1 MRTKKLALFIFCVC
15 NSLQAQTS
23 FENIWDSTFRN
34 IKHIASNGTNY
45 FWDIGFVDST
55 IYNYNGLPS
64 DSIVSFDVWTNFYE
78 CFRQSSI
85 DKSQQI
91 EDIVSFQ
98 KKLVKH
104 FDAGVMP
111 VPVLFAKAGIIQANA
126 KEEKLIKFDS
136 INLVW
141 TSNNP
146 DDAFKIQNV
155 FMATPFMNAVFKQDI
170 DLLFSDEFFVTNTN
184 LILDKIQIKPENG
197 VYWEVMK
204 NHPYKLILKPGE
216 NKFTMSFTLND
227 GIIYYSTVVIFYD
240 SQPII
245 QSMDEKFKITNPF
258 NLGDI
263 KGNIYANPQRET
275 ELQDQLRAFINYL
288 PGFTNGIQNA
298 CITKPLIIV
307 EGIDFGFKDH
317 PTGYYGG
324 KCGNMGLIDL
334 MNGYILNPYASKQKD
349 RHEEW
354 DAIKKGPKFI
364 EELRQ
369 KGYDIYYLDFH
380 NGADYIE
387 NNSMLLVKLIELIN
401 ARKCGNDELVVIGA
415 SMGGVVA
422 RYALS
427 YMEKNNMPHCVR
439 TFVSFDAPNQ
449 GANIPLGYQAFI
461 KYFSG
466 KKWSIKESFK
476 RKIDRAAT
484 RQLLI
489 YHILADYNTD
499 AHKDRKEFLHK
510 LKELG
515 SYPQKTRNIAVSN
528 GSIDGSRQNFEAGD
542 VLIAMAPINTRI
554 DQNDFRFGADV
565 YAAFRY
571 HSTKGELVLRVY
583 YPTGVIDYF
592 EKYDKNKPV
601 YDNVAG
607 SIRYDIRDA
616 RAIYGLYNIFNN
628 KSSTCF
634 IPTKSAL
641 DIDSKIKDSDINKKV
656 LPDVPNKQL
665 YPFET
670 YFGVLNTNEEHMKIT
685 DENMRWMIDEIEKNK
700 NELPVNLK
708 VKYNYGRKERYTI
721 PTVSIEDGGTLQ
733 VNGYSVNGYGNGQ
746 YDAIN
751 KPNSTFEMHTNDCN
765 SQIVIYKGGIL
776 ELGHIFSTIVN
787 KAILRIKKGST
798 LIIRENGILK
808 INNGSL
814 LIIEDGAELIYFPG
828 AQILLE
834 GDDAQLQ
841 IDGKLRLEAN
851 AVFSISK
858 GINSRTGFVKFRNA
872 KGGYGNASIEI
883 GGSNT
888 EFSLSGTSSNDMLLQ
903 IEGKLSFVDKQNP
916 YKLRSFTIK
925 NCTVLYANKSSIEIE
940 TELYA
945 DNVYF
950 ERIDWANPGSSEAF
964 HLLNHKKAVVSN
976 CVFKELSAGIKL
988 TGTTEENNI
997 LEVLSSSFN
1006 TCINGIL
1013 CREGQVIAKY
1023 CFFYYCSENGLYV
1036 YNPES
1041 DIKLTTCQ
1049 LRYNENGCNV
1059 LNASGKTRN
1068 VFLESC
1074 HFTKNNIG
1082 LKLNKCNSAVTC
1094 ANFISNQIGISDERG
1109 ELSLSRNRTIT
1120 GSGNSMAGGDNTF
1133 AHNSTFGIFLNSTVL
1148 FLDEGFNNFLQKSGS
1163 TNSNFLNGEIAYSS
1177 TTHSNSGFYALLA
1190 NNNYWSPKP
1199 NNNLEDGAGSIY
1211 FVKFPYPGGSS
1222 LTMNY
1227 FTGNMLNDLNT
1238 KCFNSSSCGSCEFV
1252 VQEKKYI
1259 TDKTMLDSNQVL
1271 IQPYPVAENLHIEFP
1286 LLDKEFTFNLRLFNM
1301 EGKLVMEQKNL
1312 SGVLDINTSD
1322 IANGVYILEIQ
1333 SELGSE
1339 LKKIII
1345 NHG

>member
-1 MRTKKLALFIFCVC
+1 MKTKKLALFMFCVC
-15 NSLQAQTS
+15 SSLQAQS
-23 FENIWDSTFRN
+23 SLENIWDSTFRN
-34 IKHIASNGTNY
+34 IKHIGSKGTNY
-45 FWDIGFVDST
+45 FWDLGFADST
-55 IYNYNGLPS
+55 IFNYNGQPT
-64 DSIVSFDVWTNFYE
+64 DSIVSYDVWTHFYE
-78 CFRQSSI
+78 CFRQSST
-85 DKSQQI
+85 DKSNQI

-98 KKLVKH
+98 KKLINH
-104 FDAGVMP
+104 FNAGVVP

-126 KEEKLIKFDS
+126 KEEKLIEFDS
-136 INLVW
+136 LNLAW
-141 TSNNP
+141 TCKNL
-146 DDAFKIQNV
+146 DDAFGIQNV
-155 FMATPFMNAVFKQDI
+155 FMATPFIEAVFTQDI

-184 LILDKIQIKPENG
+184 LRIEKIQIKPVNG
-197 VYWEVMK
+197 VYWEIIK

-216 NKFTMSFTLND
+216 NKFIMNFTLND
-227 GIIYYSTVVIFYD
+227 GINYYSTVVIFYD
-240 SQPII
+240 PEPLI
-245 QSMDEKFKITNPF
+245 QSMDDKFKIANPF
-258 NLGDI
+258 NLGDVQ
-263 KGNIYANPQRET
+263 GNIYADPQRET
-275 ELQDQLRAFINYL
+275 EMQDQLRAFVNYL
-288 PGFTNGIQNA
+288 PGYTNGIQNT

-334 MNGYILNPYASKQKD
+334 MNGYILNPYASRKKD

-380 NGADYIE
+380 NGAEYIE
-387 NNSMLLVKLIELIN
+387 NNSMLLVKLIQLIN

-449 GANIPLGYQAFI
+449 GANIPLGFQSFI
-461 KYFSG
+461 KYFKG
-466 KKWSIKESFK
+466 MKWSIKESYN

-489 YHILADYNTD
+489 HHILSDYTTD
-499 AHKDRKEFLHK
+499 AHKDRKEFMHK

-515 SYPQKTRNIAVSN
+515 SYPQKTRNIAVTN
-528 GSIDGSRQNFEAGD
+528 GSIDGSRQNFDEGD

-571 HSTKGELVLRVY
+571 HYTKGGLVMRVY
-583 YPTGVIDYF
+583 YPTGSIDYF
-592 EKYDKNKPV
+592 EKYDATKPI
-601 YDNVAG
+601 YDNAAG

-616 RAIYGLYNIFNN
+616 RVIYGLFNIFNN
-628 KSSTCF
+628 RSSSCF

-641 DIDSKIKDSDINKKV
+641 DIDSKIKDSEINKKV
-656 LPDVPNKQL
+656 LADVPNKQL

-700 NELPVNLK
+700 NEIPRNLK

-721 PTVSIEDGGTLQ
+721 PTVNIENGGKLQ
-733 VNGYSVNGYGNGQ
+733 VNGYYLNGYGNGP
-746 YDAIN
+746 YDLIN
-751 KPNSTFEMHTNDCN
+751 NPNTTFNMHTNDCN
-765 SQIVIYKGGIL
+765 TQIVINKGGSL
-776 ELGHIFSTIVN
+776 VLGDLFSTVVN

-798 LIIRENGILK
+798 LIIREDGILK

-814 LIIEDGAELIYFPG
+814 LIIEDGAELVYFQG

-834 GDDAQLQ
+834 GDNAQLQ
-841 IDGKLRLEAN
+841 IDGKLRLEEN

-858 GINSRTGFVKFRNA
+858 GSNSRTGFVKFRNA

-888 EFSLSGTSSNDMLLQ
+888 EFKIIGSSSNDMLLQ
-903 IEGKLSFVDKQNP
+903 IEGRLNFIDNQNP
-916 YKLRSFTIK
+916 FKLKSFTVK
-925 NCTVLYANKSSIEIE
+925 NCTVLYANKSSIDIE

-950 ERIDWANPGSSEAF
+950 ERIDWANPGSADAF
-964 HLLNHKKAVVSN
+964 HLINHKKAVISN
-976 CVFKELSAGIKL
+976 CIFKELSAGIKI
-988 TGTTEENNI
+988 TGTTIENNI
-997 LEVLSSSFN
+997 LEVISSRFIS
-1006 TCINGIL
+1006 CINGVL
-1013 CREGQVIAKY
+1013 CREGQVIATY
-1023 CFFYYCSENGLYV
+1023 CFFDYCSENGLYV

-1041 DIKLTTCQ
+1041 EIKLATCQ
-1049 LRYNENGCNV
+1049 FRYNENGCNI
-1059 LNASGKTRN
+1059 LNSSGKSRY
-1068 VFLESC
+1068 VFIESC
-1074 HFTKNNIG
+1074 HFTKNTIG
-1082 LKLNKCNSAVTC
+1082 LNLINCNSAIAC
-1094 ANFISNQIGISDERG
+1094 SNFITNHIGISDVMG
-1109 ELSLSRNRTIT
+1109 ELSLSRRKTI
-1120 GSGNSMAGGDNTF
+1120 SGFLNSMAGGDNTF
-1133 AHNSTFGIFLNSTVL
+1133 AHNSSCGVYLKSTTLFLN
-1148 FLDEGFNNFLQKSGS
+1148 DGYNNFLQKSTS
-1163 TNSNFLNGEIAYSS
+1163 NCNFLNGEIAFS
-1177 TTHSNSGFYALLA
+1177 TMTHSNTGFYPLLA
-1190 NNNYWSPKP
+1190 SDNYWSPKP
-1199 NNNLEDGAGSIY
+1199 NSSLESGAGSTY
-1211 FVKFPYPGGSS
+1211 LVKFPYPGGSS

-1227 FTGNMLNDLNT
+1227 FTGIMLNDLNT
-1238 KCFNSSSCGSCEFV
+1238 KCYNSGSCGSCEFA

-1259 TDKTMLDSNQVL
+1259 TDKTILDSNKVL
-1271 IQPYPVAENLHIEFP
+1271 IQPYPVAETLHIEFP
-1286 LLDKEFTFNLRLFNM
+1286 LLEKSLSFNLRLINM
-1301 EGKLVMEQKNL
+1301 EGKVIIERKNI
-1312 SGVLDINTSD
+1312 SGVLDINTFD
-1322 IANGVYILEIQ
+1322 FANGVYILEIQ
-1333 SELGSE
+1333 SELGIE